1 MNNEKDERI
10 VIALGGNALG
20 DTPEEQQ
27 KRIDDAAEA
36 LVGLISQGYE
46 IIVSHG
52 NGPQVGMINLAFSMS
67 SSDNEKIPPMPLAE
81 CTAMSQGYIGY
92 HLQKGIQKELTRE
105 GMPWHVATMVTQV
118 EVDENDEAFK
128 NPTKPI
134 GIYYTENEAK
144 KLMAEN
150 PEKVYIEDAGRG
162 YRRVVASPLP
172 KNIVEKDSI
181 LNLLD
186 NEFVVIACGG
196 GGIPVIKTQDG
207 YKGVDAVIDKDFA
220 SALLAESVDAKY
232 LFILTAVDRV
242 SLNYGKPDEK
252 KLEKISVTDAEKYC
266 AEGHF
271 APGSMLPKVK
281 AGIKFAKSKKG
292 RRAVIASLEKAPLA
306 IRGLSGTIIEDAD

>member
-134 GIYYTENEAK
+134 GIYYTEDEAK
-144 KLMAEN
+144 KLIAEN

-252 KLEKISVTDAEKYC
+252 VLEKMSVKEAEQYC
-266 AEGHF
+266 NEGHF

>member
-27 KRIDDAAEA
+27 KKIDDAAEA

-134 GIYYTENEAK
+134 GIYYTEDEAK

-252 KLEKISVTDAEKYC
+252 VLEKMSVKEAEQYC
-266 AEGHF
+266 NEGHF